1 MSEEK
6 IFVLF
11 SWTKNKYVLQI
22 FAIVAA
28 ALKKKAITEQQFKI
42 LVIHSGEKS
51 SEILTPENFE
61 KTNFSLEFFVENF
74 LSGLEKPPLFFP
86 EISIKDD
93 DEKEFI
99 SEMKKNWTEKFEG
112 TPPAKKFSN
121 QLIFGENLKN
131 HPDEKLKNSIEFIQ
145 QINEAFPEKSPP
157 KNSKK

>member
-1 MSEEK
+1 MTSED
-6 IFVLF
+6 
-11 SWTKNKYVLQI
+11 
-22 FAIVAA
+22 
-28 ALKKKAITEQQFKI
+28 
-42 LVIHSGEKS
+42 
-51 SEILTPENFE
+51 FE

-86 EISIKDD
+86 DNSVKDNWD
-93 DEKEFI
+93 EFI

-131 HPDEKLKNSIEFIQ
+131 LPVEMLKNSFEFIQ